1 MQTFVSLGYLKD
13 TGTPKGRGV
22 FASRP
27 ITEGEVVELC
37 PALVLTQLRALP
49 RALRNYVYCWSKLAK
64 GPPSSALALGYGSMY
79 NHDNPS
85 NLRYE
90 ALPDTGCMRFI
101 AVRHIEAHE
110 ELTINYEAEGGG
122 LESDLGNGWFDG
134 AGIPTPPNPLPE
146 RRRA

>member
-37 PALVLTQLRALP
+37 PAIVLTPLGALSE
-49 RALRNYVYCWSKLAK
+49 ALQNYVYCWSKLAK
-64 GPPSSALALGYGSMY
+64 CPSSAALELALALGYGSMY

-101 AVRHIEAHE
+101 AVRYIEAHE

-122 LESDLGNGWFDG
+122 FESDLGNGWCEG
-134 AGIPTPPNPLPE
+134 AGITPAP
-146 RRRA
+146 

>member
-37 PALVLTQLRALP
+37 PAIVLTPLRALP
-49 RALRNYVYCWSKLAK
+49 EALQNYVYCWSKLAK
-64 GPPSSALALGYGSMY
+64 GPPSSALALALGYGSMY

-90 ALPDTGCMRFI
+90 ALPDIGCLRFF
-101 AVRHIEAHE
+101 AVRYIEPHE
-110 ELTINYEAEGGG
+110 A
-122 LESDLGNGWFDG
+122 
-134 AGIPTPPNPLPE
+134 LP
-146 RRRA
+146 